1 MANRPSLIT
10 KRDATNVFEAAKDAG
25 FGCVRVI
32 STPDGRLEIVAEQG
46 KPPHLDDDPNEWDEA
61 LK

>member
-1 MANRPSLIT
+1 MANRPALIT

-46 KPPHLDDDPNEWDEA
+46 RAPRDEGEPNEWDEA
-61 LK
+61 LG